1 MTTTYEIYTNDGG
14 TPKAVTGNAPAI
26 VERVEN
32 LETSVETLEETLD
45 NGVVTSV
52 NGNTGNITPEQTG
65 CLPLSGGTMTNA
77 IYGSGGMIRGKTDD
91 GDIWI
96 CGGTASSSSSYI
108 QINGGAK
115 ANSPGII
122 EAVAKAGD
130 ALASL
135 RMKPDGSLTLNGNNV
150 ITSAGGTMTGGLNM
164 GNQQITNVDSVEF
177 VTTSGAN
184 HGGYIDFHFNGSTSD
199 FTSRIIEGS
208 SGALQINATNGVTV
222 NSKNIVRSVN
232 GTTADASGNVTLE
245 LGGTVTEKL
254 STSGAS
260 KGIVTITI
268 SGLTAYKPV
277 FVVLKCNDSSISI
290 ERWFSSGVA
299 LTGQN
304 SDSIGAGTATYVA
317 AKQAEWFAVIP
328 TGTSIVMSLDNPNG
342 ASYSLKAY
350 Q

>member
-65 CLPLSGGTMTNA
+65 CLPLSGGTMT
-77 IYGSGGMIRGKTDD
+77 
-91 GDIWI
+91 
-96 CGGTASSSSSYI
+96 
-108 QINGGAK
+108 
-115 ANSPGII
+115 
-122 EAVAKAGD
+122 
-130 ALASL
+130 
-135 RMKPDGSLTLNGNNV
+135 
-150 ITSAGGTMTGGLNM
+150 GGLNM

-184 HGGYIDFHFNGSTSD
+184 HGGYIDFHFNGSPSD

-232 GTTADASGNVTLE
+232 GTNADASGNVTLE
-245 LGGTVTEKL
+245 TGSYPSLITSFSFGSESATSRTYVTKTITGLVVGRPVYLVARVSSFSYPSTGKTKYYSTTASIISGAFSTATLNGSISSSSAQFSIGFTLSKNSTDSGGTVDYCIPLAHSYTVFPCA
-254 STSGAS
+254 TSMSVSFGQWHP
-260 KGIVTITI
+260 
-268 SGLTAYKPV
+268 LTV
-277 FVVLKCNDSSISI
+277 EV
-290 ERWFSSGVA
+290 W
-299 LTGQN
+299 Q
-304 SDSIGAGTATYVA
+304 
-317 AKQAEWFAVIP
+317 
-328 TGTSIVMSLDNPNG
+328 
-342 ASYSLKAY
+342 
-350 Q
+350 